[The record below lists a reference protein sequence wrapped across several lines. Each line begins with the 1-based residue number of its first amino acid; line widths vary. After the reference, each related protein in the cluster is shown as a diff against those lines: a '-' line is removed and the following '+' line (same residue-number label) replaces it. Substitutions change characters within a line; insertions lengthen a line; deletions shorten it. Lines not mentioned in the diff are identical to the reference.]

1 MSNQTTQVHKFPLV
15 FLSKYPVIR
24 VPSSILPPTKDVKI
38 ELLVRPD
45 NESNT
50 LAIPMQAT
58 VWRIKTGT
66 YIKLPKQLAEFIA
79 SIRDTDKYVGVVI
92 HGAKPLN
99 EEEGDEDGRG
109 DQEKD

>member
-1 MSNQTTQVHKFPLV
+1 MANQTTRVQKYPLV

-24 VPSSILPPTKDVKI
+24 IPSEVLPPVKDVKV
-38 ELLVRPD
+38 ELVVRPD

-50 LAIPMQAT
+50 LRIPMQAT

-79 SIRDTDKYVGVVI
+79 EIRDTDKYVGVII
-92 HGAKPLN
+92 HGAKKQEGEEDGGGD
-99 EEEGDEDGRG
+99 EEEA
-109 DQEKD
+109 